1 MSVERLP
8 IRPEQFRQYASAVV
22 RAFVNKQFPKYFSVE
37 ETDDIVS
44 DVVLRMWR
52 ARDSY
57 DPAKGAFST
66 WVGTITRNV
75 VKSAAR
81 AKCCREDISCKLSED
96 IVIDDSVYGLFRSGE
111 MSTDG
116 ELIAEETYMTL
127 ISVLDSK
134 RDRRFL
140 DWLIEGLNASEMA
153 EREGISVKNVHLVLC
168 RMKRRLPQAA

>member
-1 MSVERLP
+1 MSGDRLP

-22 RAFVNKQFPKYFSVE
+22 RAFVNKQFKKYFSEE
-37 ETDDIVS
+37 ETEDIVS
-44 DVVLRMWR
+44 EVELRMWR

-57 DPAKGAFST
+57 DPSKGAFST

-75 VKSAAR
+75 VKSIAR
-81 AKCCREDISCKLSED
+81 AKCCREDISCKLDEN
-96 IVIDDSVYGLFRSGE
+96 IVLDESVYGLYRSGE
-111 MSTDG
+111 MSADG
-116 ELIAEETYMTL
+116 ELIAEETYRTL
-127 ISVLDSK
+127 ISVLDSE

-153 EREGISVKNVHLVLC
+153 EREGISVNNVHLVLC

>member
-8 IRPEQFRQYASAVV
+8 IRPEQFREYASAVV

-75 VKSAAR
+75 VKSVAM
-81 AKCCREDISCKLSED
+81 AKCCREEISCKLGED
-96 IVIDDSVYGLFRSGE
+96 IVLDESVYGLYRSNE
-111 MSTDG
+111 MSADG
-116 ELIAEETYMTL
+116 ELIAEETHRTL
-127 ISVLDSK
+127 VSGLCSE
-134 RDRRFL
+134 RDKRFL
-140 DWLIEGLNASEMA
+140 EWQIEGLDASVMA
-153 EREGISVKNVHLVLC
+153 RNEGISEKNVHLILF
-168 RMKRRLPQAA
+168 RMKQRLPPVA